1 MSKVTKATNPN
12 PSTRLENILAYM
24 AIGVIGTS
32 LLAMF
37 LGLMAQLLFKFSPEF
52 LGVVMAVPFVG
63 LPIGFILV
71 LTLLLV
77 NLRRR
82 AKNNLQ

>member
-1 MSKVTKATNPN
+1 MAKVVKASNPN
-12 PSTRLENILAYM
+12 PTSRLENILAYM

-37 LGLMAQLLFKFSPEF
+37 LGLLAQLLFKFSPEF

-71 LTLLLV
+71 LSLLLV

-82 AKNNLQ
+82 AKSNLK

>member
-1 MSKVTKATNPN
+1 MKASNPN
-12 PSTRLENILAYM
+12 PTSRLENILAYM

-37 LGLMAQLLFKFSPEF
+37 LGLLAQLLFKFSPEF

-71 LTLLLV
+71 LSLLLV

-82 AKNNLQ
+82 AKNNLK

>member
-1 MSKVTKATNPN
+1 MAKAPKTPPATP
-12 PSTRLENILAYM
+12 PSRIENILAYM

-37 LGLMAQLLFKFSPEF
+37 LGLLAQLLFKFSPEF
-52 LGVVMAVPFVG
+52 LGVVMAIPFVG
-63 LPIGFILV
+63 LPIGFVLV

-82 AKNNLQ
+82 AKNNLK

>member
-1 MSKVTKATNPN
+1 MSKVAKVSNPN
-12 PSTRLENILAYM
+12 PTSRLENILAYM

-37 LGLMAQLLFKFSPEF
+37 LGLLAQLLFKFSPEF

-71 LTLLLV
+71 LSLLLV

-82 AKNNLQ
+82 AKNNLK

>member
-1 MSKVTKATNPN
+1 MAKAPKTPNPN
-12 PSTRLENILAYM
+12 PPSRFENILAYM

-37 LGLMAQLLFKFSPEF
+37 LGLLAQLFFNFAPEF
-52 LGVVMAVPFVG
+52 LGIVMAIPFVG
-63 LPIGFILV
+63 LPIGFVLV

-82 AKNNLQ
+82 AKNNLK

>member
-1 MSKVTKATNPN
+1 MAKVVKASNPN
-12 PSTRLENILAYM
+12 PTSRLENILAYM

-37 LGLMAQLLFKFSPEF
+37 LGLLAQLLFKFSPEF

-71 LTLLLV
+71 LSLLLV

-82 AKNNLQ
+82 AKNNLK

>member
-1 MSKVTKATNPN
+1 MAKVTKATNPN